1 MHFYCTKSSLDTMSE
16 RYVKRMI
23 AKLAS
28 LGKTVISIAHRFSTI
43 MDAKH
48 IILLAKDKVV
58 AEGTHQELL
67 KTSEDYRKLWSDQ
80 NDEIDRYL
88 CRVRFLDVWLFKF
101 IVVTL

>member
-1 MHFYCTKSSLDTMSE
+1 ME
-16 RYVKRMI
+16 RSGQSGPFAYRTYVKRMI

-58 AEGTHQELL
+58 AEGTHQEFL
-67 KTSEDYRKLWSDQ
+67 KTIVNSGVIRMMKLT
-80 NDEIDRYL
+80 NIYVEL
-88 CRVRFLDVWLFKF
+88 GF
-101 IVVTL
+101 

>member
-48 IILLAKDKVV
+48 IILLAKGKVV

-67 KTSEDYRKLWSDQ
+67 KTSEDYRK
-80 NDEIDRYL
+80 
-88 CRVRFLDVWLFKF
+88 
-101 IVVTL
+101 

>member
-1 MHFYCTKSSLDTMSE
+1 MSE

-48 IILLAKDKVV
+48 IILLAKGKV

-67 KTSEDYRKLWSDQ
+67 KTSEDYRKLWSNQ
-80 NDEIDRYL
+80 NDEID
-88 CRVRFLDVWLFKF
+88 
-101 IVVTL
+101 

>member
-1 MHFYCTKSSLDTMSE
+1 MSE

>member
-1 MHFYCTKSSLDTMSE
+1 MHFYCTNPSHDTMSE

-23 AKLAS
+23 VKLAS

-48 IILLAKDKVV
+48 IILLAKGKVV

-80 NDEIDRYL
+80 NDEID
-88 CRVRFLDVWLFKF
+88 
-101 IVVTL
+101 

>member
-1 MHFYCTKSSLDTMSE
+1 
-16 RYVKRMI
+16 MI

-48 IILLAKDKVV
+48 IILLAKGKVV

-67 KTSEDYRKLWSDQ
+67 KTSEDYRK
-80 NDEIDRYL
+80 
-88 CRVRFLDVWLFKF
+88 
-101 IVVTL
+101 